1 MLGEIINIAHGDQT
15 SEAPVVIDEQQL
27 LNAAAIQNRL
37 GKRRRCVSRR
47 GYQLIFGHH
56 VLDARLSRMIDKA
69 NIAPG
74 QDANHARA
82 SGAVFGDG
90 KSADAVFTHQLL
102 SALHGVRGRKRD
114 GIGNDSVLCSLDFLN
129 LERLSLRRNIFVDD
143 ADAALLS
150 QCNGERRL
158 GHRVHGRRDQ
168 RDIQADPPGEL
179 CPRISRLWRDLAVAR
194 NQQDI
199 VKGDS
204 VLDNLVLHLRDV
216 TEPARAVH
224 GRGTVSAVRAT
235 LRVSPDGRPRV
246 VDQVSG
252 SVRKPAEDGQCGHD
266 PSPAFLR
273 SKWNRMG
280 SPLRR

>member
-1 MLGEIINIAHGDQT
+1 MLSEIVNITHGDQT
-15 SEAPVVIDEQQL
+15 GEASIGIDEQQL

-37 GKRRRCVSRR
+37 SKRRRCVSRR
-47 GYQLIFGHH
+47 GHQLIFGHH
-56 VLDARLSRMIDKA
+56 VLDACLGGMIDKA

-82 SGAVFGDG
+82 SRAIFSHR
-90 KSADAVFTHQLL
+90 KSADSVFAHQLL
-102 SALHGVRGRKRD
+102 GALHGVSGRKRD
-114 GIGNDSVLCSLDFLN
+114 GISDDAVLSSLDFLN
-129 LERLSLRRNIFVDD
+129 FERLPLRRNIFVDD
-143 ADAALLS
+143 ADAALLG
-150 QCNGERRL
+150 QCNGERRF
-158 GHRVHGRRDQ
+158 GHRVHGRRNQ
-168 RDIQADPPGEL
+168 RDIQADAPGEL
-179 CPRISRLWRDLAVAR
+179 RPRISGLRRDLAVPR
-194 NQQDI
+194 NQQDV
-199 VKGDS
+199 VKSDS

-252 SVRKPAEDGQCGHD
+252 SACKPAEDGQCGHY

-273 SKWNRMG
+273 SRWNRMG

>member
-1 MLGEIINIAHGDQT
+1 MLGEIINITHGDQT
-15 SEAPVVIDEQQL
+15 GEASVGIDEQQL
-27 LNAAAIQNRL
+27 LNATAIENRL
-37 GKRRRCVSRR
+37 SKCWRCVSWRR
-47 GYQLIFGHH
+47 HQFVLGHH
-56 VLDARLSRMIDKA
+56 VLDARLGGMIYKA
-69 NIAPG
+69 NIASG

-82 SGAVFGDG
+82 ARAIFSHR
-90 KSADAVFTHQLL
+90 KSADAVFAHQLL

-114 GIGNDSVLCSLDFLN
+114 RIGDDSVLGSLHFLN
-129 LERLSLRRNIFVDD
+129 LERLSLRRNIFVND

-204 VLDNLVLHLRDV
+204 VLDNLVLHLWDV

-224 GRGTVSAVRAT
+224 RRGTLSAVRAT

-246 VDQVSG
+246 VDQANG
-252 SVRKPAEDGQCGHD
+252 YARKPAEDGQCGHD

-273 SKWNRMG
+273 SRWNRTG

>member
-37 GKRRRCVSRR
+37 GKRWRCVSRR
-47 GYQLIFGHH
+47 GHQLIFGHH
-56 VLDARLSRMIDKA
+56 VLDARLSRMIYKA
-69 NIAPG
+69 NVAPG

-82 SGAVFGDG
+82 AGAIFGHR

-273 SKWNRMG
+273 SRWNRTG